1 VFAQSYLLDR
11 VFFPLLLTNGDIQ
24 LGLNRFPAQTITE
37 GWHDAQKSIPGT
49 SAQKGSGEGDLTAKN
64 DRKLHPMVQI
74 AQIVREPLDGWVI
87 MSLISHLLREIA
99 RTQPHAAHYGP
110 AQQGGATPS
119 CQDWVSLLPLGR

>member
-1 VFAQSYLLDR
+1 LAPEINLLPFRIGARHRRMADPAIDLAFWRWRRVFAQSYLLDQ

-37 GWHDAQKSIPGT
+37 GRHDAQKSIPGT

-74 AQIVREPLDGWVI
+74 AQIVREPLDG
-87 MSLISHLLREIA
+87 
-99 RTQPHAAHYGP
+99 
-110 AQQGGATPS
+110 
-119 CQDWVSLLPLGR
+119 